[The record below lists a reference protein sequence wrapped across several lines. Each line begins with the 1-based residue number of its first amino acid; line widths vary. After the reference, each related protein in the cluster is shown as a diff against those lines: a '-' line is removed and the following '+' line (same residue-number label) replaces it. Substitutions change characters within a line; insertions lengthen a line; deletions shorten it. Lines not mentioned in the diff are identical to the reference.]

1 MKALYALGARAR
13 ISTHCAAAALV
24 LAGIAGTARGDS
36 PTPNIIAVEE
46 DWELV
51 VGDPSLENSAPQVT
65 CVISPVGSVDSLYAA
80 FEINHQT
87 QPTFEAGGLQLQVW
101 NGEQHLSTCQ
111 FHEHGAM
118 HTAGETVTWT
128 QQLILQ
134 GGTLTFVIAA
144 GDSTTWNNFGGV
156 LRATVGSTLPNL
168 NGYSPEVSA
177 SKSGVGY
184 AANRVSSL
192 VLKRI
197 RWYSELG
204 LVAEDDN
211 ARVVYT
217 HE

>member
-13 ISTHCAAAALV
+13 TFTHCAAMALA
-24 LAGIAGTARGDS
+24 LAGVTGAVRGES
-36 PTPNIIAVEE
+36 PNIIAVEE

-51 VGDPSLENSAPQVT
+51 VGDPSQENSAPQVT

-87 QPTFEAGGLQLQVW
+87 QPTFDAGGLQLQVW

-118 HTAGETVTWT
+118 NTSGETVTWT
-128 QQLILQ
+128 QQLVLQ

-144 GDSTTWNNFGGV
+144 GDSTTWHNFGGA
-156 LRATVGSTLPNL
+156 LRATVGSTLANL
-168 NGYSPEVSA
+168 NAYSPEVSA

-184 AANRVSSL
+184 ASNRVSSL
-192 VLKRI
+192 VLKRV
-197 RWYSELG
+197 RWYSQQG
-204 LVAEDDN
+204 LVAEDDTP
-211 ARVVYT
+211 RVVYS